1 MQTGSWTHIRYAVE
15 DGVARLTI
23 QRPPA
28 NVLHLEALRESAEA
42 FEAASDDTTL
52 KVLVLAAVGKHFSA
66 GVDVADHTPER
77 VGEMIPAFDRVC
89 LLLAQLPCVTLAVVQ
104 GHALGGGCE
113 LVACCDLAIMARGAR
128 IGQPEIQLAAIAPIA
143 ALRLPSLI
151 GPRWAS
157 RLLYTGETLE
167 ADQAAAIGLV
177 SEAVDAE
184 ALART
189 EADWIER
196 LRGLS
201 TPALRMTKRALLLG
215 LRRLDEGLPE
225 MERLY
230 LRELM
235 ATEDAQEG
243 LRAFLEKRKP
253 TWRHR

>member
-1 MQTGSWTHIRYAVE
+1 MATGSWTHIRYAVE

-28 NVLHLEALRESAEA
+28 NVLHLEALRELTASV
-42 FEAASDDTTL
+42 EAASDDTTL
-52 KVLVLAAVGKHFSA
+52 KVFVLAAVGKHFSA

-77 VGEMIPAFDRVC
+77 VGEMIPAFDRLC

-143 ALRLPSLI
+143 ALRLPTLV
-151 GPRWAS
+151 GPRWAA
-157 RLLYTGETLE
+157 RLLFTGEVLE
-167 ADQAAAIGLV
+167 ADQAALIGLV
-177 SEAVDAE
+177 TEAVDADALRE
-184 ALART
+184 AE
-189 EADWIER
+189 EAWIGR
-196 LRGLS
+196 LLSFS

-215 LRRLDEGLPE
+215 LRGLEEGLPE

-235 ATEDAQEG
+235 ATDDAQEG

-253 TWRHR
+253 IWRNR

>member
-1 MQTGSWTHIRYAVE
+1 METGSWTHIRYAVE

-28 NVLHLEALRESAEA
+28 NVLHLEALRELTAA
-42 FEAASDDTTL
+42 VEAASDDRTL
-52 KVLVLAAVGKHFSA
+52 KVVVLAAVGKHFSA

-77 VGEMIPAFDRVC
+77 VGEMIPTFDRLC
-89 LLLAQLPCVTLAVVQ
+89 LLLSQLPCVTLAVVQ

-128 IGQPEIQLAAIAPIA
+128 IGQPEIKLAAIAPIA
-143 ALRLPSLI
+143 SLRLPTLI
-151 GPRWAS
+151 GPRWAA
-157 RLLYTGETLE
+157 RMLFTGETLE

-184 ALART
+184 ALAKT
-189 EADWIER
+189 EAEWIEH

-201 TPALRMTKRALLLG
+201 TPALRLTKRALLLG
-215 LRRLDEGLPE
+215 MRSLEQGLPE
-225 MERLY
+225 LERLY
-230 LRELM
+230 LQDLM

-243 LRAFLEKRKP
+243 VRAFVEKRKP
-253 TWRHR
+253 VWRHR